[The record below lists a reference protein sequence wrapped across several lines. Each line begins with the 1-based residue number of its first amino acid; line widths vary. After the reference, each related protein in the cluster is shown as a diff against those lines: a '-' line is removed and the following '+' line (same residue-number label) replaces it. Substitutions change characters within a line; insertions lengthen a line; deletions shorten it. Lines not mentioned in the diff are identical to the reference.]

1 MAGLD
6 IKREE
11 KVDKDN
17 ICGKSSVQL
26 VKRKIGKIK
35 DTRKGCPCYCRYLF
49 FTWPVAGIN
58 QDVAV
63 CR

>member
-6 IKREE
+6 ITREE

-26 VKRKIGKIK
+26 VKKYRS
-35 DTRKGCPCYCRYLF
+35 
-49 FTWPVAGIN
+49 
-58 QDVAV
+58 
-63 CR
+63 